1 MAQLLDD
8 GSNVL
13 NIGND
18 SRVYL
23 AENKDNVLGFVA
35 RYFAYDNVSS
45 VAPTLRPTSPSF
57 ISKAM
62 PLRRRNS

>member
-1 MAQLLDD
+1 MQLLDD

-18 SRVYL
+18 SRVYTL

-35 RYFAYDNVSS
+35 RYFAYDNVSVGS
-45 VAPTLRPTSPSF
+45 ANATANFTIVYQ
-57 ISKAM
+57 
-62 PLRRRNS
+62 